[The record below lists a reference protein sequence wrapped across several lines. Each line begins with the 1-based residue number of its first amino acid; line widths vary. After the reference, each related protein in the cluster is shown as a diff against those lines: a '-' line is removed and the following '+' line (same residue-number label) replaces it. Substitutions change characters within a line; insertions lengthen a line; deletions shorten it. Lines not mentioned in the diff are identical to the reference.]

1 MMVTLSPAGEA
12 DYEFAFDAKR
22 QALGPYVEARWG
34 WDDAF
39 QRTLHRQHWN
49 KRPWSVI
56 TSGGQRVGTVAVTRT
71 PTHFQF
77 DEFYLLPRFQKQGIG
92 SEVLKN
98 ILQQADA
105 ARLPVKLQHLKW
117 NPVGSLYR
125 RHGFAVVD
133 ENDTHYLLVRVPQT
147 FSV

>member
-1 MMVTLSPAGEA
+1 MTVTLSPAGEA

-92 SEVLKN
+92 SEVLRD

>member
-1 MMVTLSPAGEA
+1 MTVTLSPAGEA

-39 QRTLHRQHWN
+39 QRTLHRQCWTE
-49 KRPWSVI
+49 RPWSVI
-56 TSGGQRVGTVAVTRT
+56 MLGGQRVGTVAITRT
-71 PTHFQF
+71 LTHFQF

-125 RHGFAVVD
+125 RHGFVVVD

-147 FSV
+147 SSV